1 MPIHPAFCHP
11 YTFWVL
17 SRMASFKSRKEES
30 RTPEADDNDC
40 HGHGCYRPD
49 CCQGYGHHLSKA
61 VRKNPELLKQTT
73 MIVTDTVVTDPIVVK
88 DTVTI
93 SQVDTIEI
101 VKDRF
106 RVKIMRNYDTLI
118 IDGGCD
124 SDTIIRTVT
133 VSVPQLVSGESRL
146 QRVQRY
152 TFWGLI
158 SLLLIA
164 IAILVIRKSVK
175 I

>member
-1 MPIHPAFCHP
+1 
-11 YTFWVL
+11 
-17 SRMASFKSRKEES
+17 
-30 RTPEADDNDC
+30 
-40 HGHGCYRPD
+40 
-49 CCQGYGHHLSKA
+49 
-61 VRKNPELLKQTT
+61 

-146 QRVQRY
+146 QRVKRY

>member
-1 MPIHPAFCHP
+1 MRW
-11 YTFWVL
+11 YTPLFVILIL
-17 SRMASFKSRKEES
+17 S
-30 RTPEADDNDC
+30 
-40 HGHGCYRPD
+40 GCSAEW
-49 CCQGYGHHLSKA
+49 HLSKA
-61 VRKNPELLKQTT
+61 VNKNPQLLKSMT
-73 MIVTDTVVTDPIVVK
+73 IAVTDTVVTDPIAVR

-106 RVKIMRNYDTLI
+106 RVKIMRSYDTLI

-124 SDTIIRTVT
+124 ADTVIRTIRVD
-133 VSVPQLVSGESRL
+133 VPQLVVGESGL

-152 TFWGLI
+152 TFWGLL

-164 IAILVIRKSVK
+164 IAILVIRKS
-175 I
+175 IRL

>member
-1 MPIHPAFCHP
+1 
-11 YTFWVL
+11 
-17 SRMASFKSRKEES
+17 
-30 RTPEADDNDC
+30 
-40 HGHGCYRPD
+40 
-49 CCQGYGHHLSKA
+49 
-61 VRKNPELLKQTT
+61 